1 MSNKHRDQFERRFGA
16 FQIPKGEIDRM
27 YQREMEYQLH
37 LQWMSEQALADRQGG
52 AAYSP
57 AGGGNRE
64 SISSACLEMVVNTE
78 DESTFGFRVYTSA
91 SVNLT
96 IDWGDGNVQVENL
109 VPDINND
116 SFEINHP
123 YSQGQDFNVQ
133 VCFDNPT
140 VITRLTFEGLD
151 YDYSVLKT
159 ITGLQA
165 FINLSRFDADDNALQ
180 SVDLSGLSNLIE
192 LHLDHNALQSV
203 DLSGLSN
210 LTFLGL
216 DDNALQSVDL
226 SGLSNLTRVDLDDN
240 ALQSVDLSNLSN
252 LIRADIGDNFIVG
265 TSTPSLTSVNL
276 SGCVALKELRLDD
289 SDFSAGIP
297 DLSGLNSLE
306 FIDMDESLIS
316 GSVDISFLPA
326 LDDFDFSLNSGLT
339 ELIISSSQPLG
350 FDNRTLN
357 ASGCGLTQTSVDA
370 ILVALSL
377 NGISPARIF
386 LNGGTN
392 ASPGA
397 TGLAAIDILEG
408 NGWTVLVNE

>member
-37 LQWMSEQALADRQGG
+37 LQWMSEQALADRQGA

-109 VPDINND
+109 VPDINNN
-116 SFEINHP
+116 SFEINHT
-123 YSQGQDFNVQ
+123 YSPGQDFNVQ

-180 SVDLSGLSNLIE
+180 SVDLSGLSNLI
-192 LHLDHNALQSV
+192 
-203 DLSGLSN
+203 
-210 LTFLGL
+210 
-216 DDNALQSVDL
+216 
-226 SGLSNLTRVDLDDN
+226 
-240 ALQSVDLSNLSN
+240 
-252 LIRADIGDNFIVG
+252 RADIGDNFIVG
-265 TSTPSLTSVNL
+265 TETPSLTTVNL
-276 SGCVALKELRLDD
+276 SGCVALEELRLDD

-297 DLSGLNSLE
+297 DLSGLNSLK
-306 FIDMDESLIS
+306 FIDVDESLIS

-350 FDNRTLN
+350 FNNQTLN

-397 TGLAAIDILEG
+397 TGLAAKAILEG